1 MRAALASTLE
11 SLAARSLTEAIFAT
25 AYGFMCLAEQNYEGA
40 ASAFTAAA
48 IFGTVG
54 GAAAVA
60 GRFVAPSSAS
70 GAAGRGAAGA
80 GGTAGV
86 GQYGSQTAAR
96 QADQGGVAP
105 PTAAG
110 GPHITVNV
118 SGHLVGWTNIGELT
132 GALTDAVM
140 EGGHT
145 LTSTNTKTG
154 VQVTQ

>member
-1 MRAALASTLE
+1 
-11 SLAARSLTEAIFAT
+11 
-25 AYGFMCLAEQNYEGA
+25 
-40 ASAFTAAA
+40 
-48 IFGTVG
+48 
-54 GAAAVA
+54 
-60 GRFVAPSSAS
+60 
-70 GAAGRGAAGA
+70 
-80 GGTAGV
+80 
-86 GQYGSQTAAR
+86 
-96 QADQGGVAP
+96 VAP